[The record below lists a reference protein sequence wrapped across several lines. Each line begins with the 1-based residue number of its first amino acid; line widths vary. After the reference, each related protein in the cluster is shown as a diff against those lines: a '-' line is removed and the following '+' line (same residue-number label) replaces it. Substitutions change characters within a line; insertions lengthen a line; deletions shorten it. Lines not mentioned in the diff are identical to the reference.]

1 MGEENKSIFIS
12 LMEEFAEQNL
22 DTFMLDYFTGDF
34 TTFLYEISDH
44 DEEREE
50 EIKDA
55 LDTAKLF
62 KAYESEEMVSLST
75 SYSVEKIVYQYLMNV
90 DKPKN
95 EIKLWMS
102 EHFDNVSDL
111 NLILPTKVKDGE
123 ALEKFAQE
131 IDSAEE
137 YFPVKSDYDDLS
149 ILYLM
154 DEYGYVGGDDYDE

>member
-1 MGEENKSIFIS
+1 
-12 LMEEFAEQNL
+12 
-22 DTFMLDYFTGDF
+22 
-34 TTFLYEISDH
+34 
-44 DEEREE
+44 
-50 EIKDA
+50 
-55 LDTAKLF
+55 
-62 KAYESEEMVSLST
+62 
-75 SYSVEKIVYQYLMNV
+75 MNV

-137 YFPVKSDYDDLS
+137 YFPVKSGYDDLS

-154 DEYGYVGGDDYDE
+154 DEYGYVGRR